1 MDSHR
6 PEHIGA
12 YHNMP
17 ALFRRRGYE
26 LKFEPL
32 RPSHVQESDLVNG
45 LTPEEIVSDLSMQFG
60 KWELVAVRGD
70 GGAPEVMV
78 VFLIL
83 ADSNAA
89 SKSDDFQSLFTL
101 AEKRAKDVADGATL
115 KEVLV
120 VAPTAITTKPN
131 LKQKMIVIARE
142 TAKKHPER
150 CLRFHPYY
158 VFSTVVPDQPCV
170 PAHSVIPAS
179 EVPRYVP
186 GFVPGARGVAP
197 ASVLPLIH
205 CNEDAA
211 AIWFGVRPRDFVLVM
226 RPSETA
232 GEFTP
237 AVRYAV

>member
-17 ALFRRRGYE
+17 ALFRYRGYE
-26 LKFEPL
+26 LVLEPL
-32 RPSHVQESDLVNG
+32 RPSHVQETDLVNG

-60 KWELVAVRGD
+60 KWELVASRGD
-70 GGAPEVMV
+70 AAAPEVMV

-101 AEKRAKDVADGATL
+101 AEKRAKDVSDAATL
-115 KEVLV
+115 AEVLV
-120 VAPTAITTKPN
+120 VAPTATTAKPN
-131 LKQKMIVIARE
+131 LKQKMVVLTRE
-142 TAKKHPER
+142 SAKKHPGR
-150 CLRFHPYY
+150 CLRFHPYS
-158 VFSTVVPDQPCV
+158 VFSVVVPEHPSV
-170 PAHSVIPAS
+170 PEHSVIPAS

-186 GFVPGARGVAP
+186 GFAPGARGAAP
-197 ASVLPLIH
+197 AAVLPLIH
-205 CNEDAA
+205 CEDAA
-211 AIWFGVRPRDFVLVM
+211 SIWFGVRPHDFVLVL